1 MNRWRAM
8 AGGMPKKESRRK
20 QGSKRSCVDVE
31 VQWRWDVIDVG
42 RVADGLE

>member
-8 AGGMPKKESRRK
+8 AGVTPKKESRRK
-20 QGSKRSCVDVE
+20 HGRKRSCVDVE
-31 VQWRWDVIDVG
+31 MGWGWDVIDAG